1 MLDQSFSANNF
12 EVIFTLENRKGRVDI
27 TTMSKEYQDTLAAI
41 KEVKSQIS
49 IICRKRKTE
58 RTYDEVSS
66 LESLKARMKEL
77 KKEKSEALIAD
88 MGTIATEVNSSKFSF
103 EIDKHLYGG
112 KEEFTLKESRAA
124 YYAMKQLLHNMKR
137 TFKIE
142 MSGRHQIMTS
152 LKPLLNMKMPIYII
166 RTDISSFFES
176 IPQTDLVKNVCDNN
190 LLSYKSKSFI
200 KGLLAEYERI
210 KDTSLTQTE
219 KGIPRGIGV
228 SSMLSEIYMQD
239 VDKVLKSR
247 PEVIFYERYVD
258 DIFMILTSLGKHKS
272 LNQYYGNLQAFF
284 QSKKLE
290 LKPIG
295 SEKCKLISYSPSN
308 AFSPISFDYLGY
320 KLILDKPQKF
330 LVTQYALSND
340 KKLRIK
346 ERIDKAFT
354 HFETMSKKN
363 VKIARRDLLDSL
375 NYISGNYRLS
385 NSKKH
390 AKAGLYYSNDLV
402 DDPAEFAQFTDYLH
416 AHAIR
421 PYDRLFSSIDEKQK
435 FILRLQK
442 RILKIDFE
450 SRWKSK
456 KMYDFPISRI
466 KEISSWL

>member
-12 EVIFTLENRKGRVDI
+12 EVIFALENRKGRVDI
-27 TTMSKEYQDTLAAI
+27 TSMSSEYQGVIADI
-41 KEVKSQIS
+41 KEVKSQIR

-58 RTYDEVSS
+58 RTPEEVSM
-66 LESLKARMKEL
+66 LDTLNARMKEL
-77 KKEKSEALIAD
+77 KKERSEALIAD
-88 MGTIATEVNSSKFSF
+88 MNVIAAVVNSNKFAF
-103 EIDKHLYGG
+103 EINKHLYEG
-112 KEEFTLKESRAA
+112 KEVFTLKESRAA
-124 YYAMKQLLHNMKR
+124 YFAMKQLLHNMKR

-142 MSGRHQIMTS
+142 MSSRHQIMTS
-152 LKPLLNMKMPIYII
+152 LKPLLNMKMPIHII

-176 IPQTDLVKNVCDNN
+176 IPQSDLVKIVYDNN

-210 KDTSLTQTE
+210 KDISLTPTG
-219 KGIPRGIGV
+219 KGIPRGIGI

-239 VDKVLKSR
+239 VDKILKSR
-247 PEVIFYERYVD
+247 QEVIYYVRYVD

-284 QSKKLE
+284 QTKGLE
-290 LKPIG
+290 LKPVD
-295 SEKCKLISYSPSN
+295 SEKCKLINYSPSD
-308 AFSPISFDYLGY
+308 ALSPIAFDYLGY
-320 KLILDKPQKF
+320 KLILKKPRKC
-330 LVTQYALSND
+330 LVTQYALSNN

-346 ERIDKAFT
+346 ERIDNAFT
-354 HFETMSKKN
+354 HFETLSKKN
-363 VKIARRDLLDSL
+363 VKTARRDLLDSL
-375 NYISGNYRLS
+375 NYISGNFRLS

-390 AKAGLYYSNDLV
+390 AKAGLYYSNDLL
-402 DDPAEFAQFTDYLH
+402 DNPAELSQFTEYLH
-416 AHAIR
+416 THAIR
-421 PYDRLFSSIDEKQK
+421 PYDRLFSSSDKKQE

-450 SRWKSK
+450 SRWKAK